1 MSLDAFLVAPPAEPE
16 LVVDTYDGPG
26 MPPSWN
32 GLVNQPVARH
42 AHLLR
47 ASAQCYGDQVR
58 ISLERHR
65 IEAYT
70 ACGARISMG
79 GGKTKFVNLR
89 AGKQWASTTQDEA
102 IDQLYHRKRRQ
113 VLILEGRLTDAQ
125 QAVKAMETHL
135 GKVPPAPRPR
145 NYYRDYDDDY
155 Y

>member
-1 MSLDAFLVAPPAEPE
+1 MTSDFSTFLATAPAEPE
-16 LVVDTYDGPG
+16 LRIDTWDGPG
-26 MPPSWN
+26 MPPRLNWDEAPP
-32 GLVNQPVARH
+32 LH

-47 ASAQCYGDQVR
+47 ASACSGQGQVV

-70 ACGARISMG
+70 RCGARISMG
-79 GGKTKFVNLR
+79 YGKTKFVNLR
-89 AGKQWASTTQDEA
+89 ACKQWASTTQDEA

-113 VLILEGRLTDAQ
+113 VLILEGRLDDA
-125 QAVKAMETHL
+125 KECLKGMETHL

-145 NYYRDYDDDY
+145 RYYDPYDDY